1 MKKESPLWSSISLL
15 IGIVI
20 AILALIRG
28 RMLLPLLLAV
38 FALWLLWWLLTQ
50 ALPLWRNN
58 RAYRAKEARLRE
70 QTAAANGG
78 GQLADALLCHV
89 NYRITAMLRAAYPNA
104 RWEWL
109 ADKPSRFAVE
119 GGTARI
125 RVYGIPDF
133 DYADVKLDQKANLDC
148 SLVKL
153 SPLMPDS
160 PDTQPPN
167 RQPVN
172 PRVWFETRGRAVLE
186 ALVTDLNSRGHSS
199 LTVQEN
205 GEVFVQAKEN
215 EAEPAKETF
224 LDFPEKVYWPQ
235 LVKVLEEEG
244 YGEPGGTCADC
255 VLNQFG
261 SDGNN
266 KGKACKNMRMLYLLR
281 SGEYMPIQIAL
292 PPTSLTPYTRFVNEA
307 FLSRRRKVCTG
318 VVRIGLKKAVS
329 GSHEYCVATFTKIA
343 DFAGED
349 LAHIRAYADGFVA
362 QIKDINAQR
371 AQAGAA
377 ASNIIGD
384 GDASHLE
391 LPDNGAHFALGAVID
406 GEREELPA

>member
-1 MKKESPLWSSISLL
+1 MPKKKTLPPPDDFSPEISET
-15 IGIVI
+15 
-20 AILALIRG
+20 APAEE
-28 RMLLPLLLAV
+28 LPEQQAEAV
-38 FALWLLWWLLTQ
+38 SENTAETSP
-50 ALPLWRNN
+50 ADLP
-58 RAYRAKEARLRE
+58 E
-70 QTAAANGG
+70 
-78 GQLADALLCHV
+78 
-89 NYRITAMLRAAYPNA
+89 
-104 RWEWL
+104 
-109 ADKPSRFAVE
+109 
-119 GGTARI
+119 
-125 RVYGIPDF
+125 
-133 DYADVKLDQKANLDC
+133 ADVVSD
-148 SLVKL
+148 
-153 SPLMPDS
+153 
-160 PDTQPPN
+160 
-167 RQPVN
+167 
-172 PRVWFETRGRAVLE
+172 
-186 ALVTDLNSRGHSS
+186 DLNSEADIGENAPDAEYGAATEAPALIPDEVTADSEYDSILQRYDDVARPLPADEPNGTAGRLSGRNNFKEDTIMYEQTNTMMETKTSFQIPQLLDGDDFTSEDLADDMEGLRLSFTRIKIPGGGHLQFEIPSGNPDVPDYAPYLEGVILYS
-199 LTVQEN
+199 HN
-205 GEVFVQAKEN
+205 SNA
-215 EAEPAKETF
+215 
-224 LDFPEKVYWPQ
+224 YWPEGSEYDDDQ
-235 LVKVLEEEG
+235 PPLCQSFDGKAG

-292 PPTSLTPYTRFVNEA
+292 PPTSLMPYTRFVNEA

-377 ASNIIGD
+377 ASSIIGD
-384 GDASHLE
+384 GDVSHLE

>member
-1 MKKESPLWSSISLL
+1 MRIYYSIGSALFPAGQPALFCQNCDSTGVLDRCRRPHACAMLCALSGGRHSLQPQL
-15 IGIVI
+15 Q
-20 AILALIRG
+20 R
-28 RMLLPLLLAV
+28 LLP
-38 FALWLLWWLLTQ
+38 
-50 ALPLWRNN
+50 
-58 RAYRAKEARLRE
+58 
-70 QTAAANGG
+70 
-78 GQLADALLCHV
+78 
-89 NYRITAMLRAAYPNA
+89 
-104 RWEWL
+104 
-109 ADKPSRFAVE
+109 E
-119 GGTARI
+119 GSE
-125 RVYGIPDF
+125 YD
-133 DYADVKLDQKANLDC
+133 DD
-148 SLVKL
+148 
-153 SPLMPDS
+153 
-160 PDTQPPN
+160 QPPLC
-167 RQPVN
+167 QS
-172 PRVWFETRGRAVLE
+172 FDG
-186 ALVTDLNSRGHSS
+186 
-199 LTVQEN
+199 
-205 GEVFVQAKEN
+205 
-215 EAEPAKETF
+215 
-224 LDFPEKVYWPQ
+224 KV
-235 LVKVLEEEG
+235 G

>member
-1 MKKESPLWSSISLL
+1 MKRINITCPVCGSKAYLRPASVVYGDKAPDPDAKYYVCGRYDNVARPLPADEPNRTAGCLSSRNIFKEDTIMYEQNNTMMETKTTFQIPQLL
-15 IGIVI
+15 DGDDFTSED
-20 AILALIRG
+20 LADDMEGL
-28 RMLLPLLLAV
+28 
-38 FALWLLWWLLTQ
+38 
-50 ALPLWRNN
+50 
-58 RAYRAKEARLRE
+58 RLSFTRIKIP
-70 QTAAANGG
+70 GG
-78 GQLADALLCHV
+78 GHLQFE
-89 NYRITAMLRAAYPNA
+89 I
-104 RWEWL
+104 
-109 ADKPSRFAVE
+109 PS
-119 GGTARI
+119 GN
-125 RVYGIPDF
+125 PDVP
-133 DYADVKLDQKANLDC
+133 DYAPYLEGVILYSHNSNAYWPEGSEYDDD
-148 SLVKL
+148 
-153 SPLMPDS
+153 
-160 PDTQPPN
+160 QPPLC
-167 RQPVN
+167 QS
-172 PRVWFETRGRAVLE
+172 FDG
-186 ALVTDLNSRGHSS
+186 
-199 LTVQEN
+199 
-205 GEVFVQAKEN
+205 KI
-215 EAEPAKETF
+215 
-224 LDFPEKVYWPQ
+224 
-235 LVKVLEEEG
+235 G

-292 PPTSLTPYTRFVNEA
+292 PPTSLMPYTRFVNEA

-377 ASNIIGD
+377 AANIIGD
-384 GDASHLE
+384 GDTSHLE

-406 GEREELPA
+406 GDREELPA

>member
-1 MKKESPLWSSISLL
+1 MKTGLTIKEMAQELLRQSKAKQDYLVNTGSLSLSVTSDAPQLRVTENGLDKITPLDIRQTAHRQLGTYL
-15 IGIVI
+15 GIPQKYYELMRTD
-20 AILALIRG
+20 A
-28 RMLLPLLLAV
+28 PELLAYDDV
-38 FALWLLWWLLTQ
+38 ARP
-50 ALPLWRNN
+50 LPADEPNGTAGRLSGRNIF
-58 RAYRAKEARLRE
+58 KEDMIMYE
-70 QTAAANGG
+70 QTNTMMETKTTFQIPQLLDGDDFTSEDLADDMEGLRLSFTRIKIPGG
-78 GQLADALLCHV
+78 GHLQFE
-89 NYRITAMLRAAYPNA
+89 I
-104 RWEWL
+104 
-109 ADKPSRFAVE
+109 PS
-119 GGTARI
+119 GN
-125 RVYGIPDF
+125 PDVP
-133 DYADVKLDQKANLDC
+133 DYAPYLEGVILYSHNSNAYWPEGSEYDDD
-148 SLVKL
+148 
-153 SPLMPDS
+153 
-160 PDTQPPN
+160 QPPLC
-167 RQPVN
+167 QS
-172 PRVWFETRGRAVLE
+172 FDG
-186 ALVTDLNSRGHSS
+186 
-199 LTVQEN
+199 
-205 GEVFVQAKEN
+205 
-215 EAEPAKETF
+215 
-224 LDFPEKVYWPQ
+224 KV
-235 LVKVLEEEG
+235 G

-377 ASNIIGD
+377 ASSIIGD